1 MSLPFIPVVD
11 VSAAERWRALDFRW
25 SQDARSDAGVQ
36 QGTKQRYATIKG
48 RSRGICH
55 GKIEEQQAI
64 LGQQKWLG
72 SVFAR
77 CGQTWV
83 SKNPCFFLGGATFW
97 LRHFNTI
104 WGWPSLLLLFGEN
117 GIYITNRYGCEFM
130 LHQLHGY
137 GSWWIFQRE
146 KTEEVRSS
154 YFWLGLVI
162 CLHIVHDYSADY
174 TSG

>member
-1 MSLPFIPVVD
+1 MHIVKSLPMMSLPFIPVVD

-64 LGQQKWLG
+64 LGKQKWLG

-83 SKNPCFFLGGATFW
+83 SKNPCFFWGGGYFLATPFQHHLGMTLAPSFVWGKWDIYNQQIW
-97 LRHFNTI
+97 LRI
-104 WGWPSLLLLFGEN
+104 YAPSAP
-117 GIYITNRYGCEFM
+117 
-130 LHQLHGY
+130 
-137 GSWWIFQRE
+137 
-146 KTEEVRSS
+146 
-154 YFWLGLVI
+154 WLW
-162 CLHIVHDYSADY
+162 
-174 TSG
+174 